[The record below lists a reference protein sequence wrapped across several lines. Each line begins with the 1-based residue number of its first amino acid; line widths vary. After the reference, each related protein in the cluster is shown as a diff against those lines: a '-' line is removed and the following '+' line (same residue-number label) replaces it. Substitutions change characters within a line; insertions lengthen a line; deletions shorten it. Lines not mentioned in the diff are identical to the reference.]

1 MNTLG
6 HCLVLWRLL
15 WYLRS
20 CKMVVVVVVAAVVV
34 VVVVVTNFVVVDIVV
49 TGTQKIVVVVVVG
62 LYYCNMLTMLKLCT
76 LVNLWSL

>member
-20 CKMVVVVVVAAVVV
+20 CKMVVV

-49 TGTQKIVVVVVVG
+49 TGTQKIVVVVVVVVVG

>member
-20 CKMVVVVVVAAVVV
+20 CKMVVA

>member
-20 CKMVVVVVVAAVVV
+20 CKMVVVVV
-34 VVVVVTNFVVVDIVV
+34 TNFVVVDIVV
-49 TGTQKIVVVVVVG
+49 TGTQKIVVVVVVVVG

>member
-1 MNTLG
+1 MNILG

-20 CKMVVVVVVAAVVV
+20 CKMVVV

-49 TGTQKIVVVVVVG
+49 TGTQKIVVVVVVVVVVVG